1 MYKILKRVF
10 DITFSLAALLASLP
24 VMIPVCIILLCT
36 GTRHAIY
43 LQKRVGYK
51 NKHFAMWKLVT
62 MRENSLNEGTGA
74 ITVRD
79 DPRVFPFGM
88 LLRKAKINE
97 LPQLVNVLKGDMSIV
112 GPRPLVDETF
122 VLYPAAVQA
131 CIYDSKPGLTSIG
144 SIIFRDEEAYVS
156 RAKDTKDFYKS
167 VVQVYKGELEMW
179 YLKNKSFLTD
189 LLIIFLTAWVVLLP
203 GKNDIIYRIFKDLP
217 RRDLEGSL
225 RVYNAQHQ

>member
-1 MYKILKRVF
+1 MYKISKRIF
-10 DITFSLAALLASLP
+10 DITVSLTALLVLLP
-24 VMIPVCIILLCT
+24 LLIPVCVILLCT
-36 GTRHAIY
+36 GTHHAIY
-43 LQKRVGYK
+43 LQARVGYK
-51 NKHFAMWKLVT
+51 NKRFSMWKLVT
-62 MRENSLNEGTGA
+62 MRENSINEGTGA
-74 ITVRD
+74 ITVRN
-79 DPRVFPFGM
+79 DPRVFPFGV
-88 LLRKAKINE
+88 LLRKTKINE

-144 SIIFRDEEAYVS
+144 SVIFRDEEDYVS

-179 YLKNKSFLTD
+179 YLNNKSFLTD

-203 GKNDIIYRIFKDLP
+203 GKNDIIYKVFKDLP
-217 RRDLEGSL
+217 RRDLEESL
-225 RVYNAQHQ
+225 RVYNAQHR